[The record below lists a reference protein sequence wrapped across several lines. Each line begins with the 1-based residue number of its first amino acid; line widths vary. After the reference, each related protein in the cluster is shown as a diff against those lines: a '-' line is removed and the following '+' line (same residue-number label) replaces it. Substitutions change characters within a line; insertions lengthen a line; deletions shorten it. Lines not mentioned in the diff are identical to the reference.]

1 MNRKLF
7 HYIFITLLLGGLI
20 SCSDDDDPSVP
31 TIDDDDSAPIAIGV
45 RSEWV
50 NGRPGAG
57 SRASYF
63 DDEPPTSPEW
73 IFVTCTEKPG
83 EHVDNLQDFLVMK
96 EKEPDIPDDTPT
108 GYKDFHVF
116 YLWDGSTWQEQP
128 KTIYKR
134 KDAKKLTFKAYSFS
148 GEDKPGSPDE
158 IKRYINDYNT
168 PYYDETYYRYFGT
181 VDLMTSEDTYYTGE
195 DDETNG
201 KYKNHLLFTLHHASS
216 LLRLHFGA
224 SAKYLTIRDIVLR
237 SVSINDEDLTLT
249 NTSYIDD
256 GYGLQLTTMQ
266 PFAYTFPNPSTD
278 ISKLEFKCVYDIYDK
293 DPTFSGHRTRKG
305 VMATNRVNLA
315 SLLSSSAL
323 EGGKLKPG
331 YYYDFKITIDPDY
344 LYVLSE
350 HDNKQHLTIK

>member
-50 NGRPGAG
+50 NGRPEAG
-57 SRASYF
+57 TRADYF
-63 DDEPPTSPEW
+63 DDDPPTSPEW
-73 IFVTCTEKPG
+73 IFVTCTEKDDQ
-83 EHVDNLQDFLVMK
+83 HVDNLQDFLVMK
-96 EKEPDIPDDTPT
+96 EKNPDIADDTPT
-108 GYKDFHVF
+108 DYADFHVF

-134 KDAKKLTFKAYSFS
+134 KDAKKLIFKAYSFS
-148 GEDKPGSPDE
+148 GEDKPRSPEE
-158 IKRYINDYNT
+158 IKRYINDYDAQ
-168 PYYDETYYRYFGT
+168 YYGGIYYRYFGT
-181 VDLMTSEDTYYTGE
+181 TDLMASDDTQYTGKDIDNKE
-195 DDETNG
+195 
-201 KYKNHLLFTLHHASS
+201 YKNHLLFTLHHRSS

-224 SAKYLTIRDIVLR
+224 SEKYLTIRDIVLR

-256 GYGLQLTTMQ
+256 GYGRQLTTMK

-293 DPTFSGHRTRKG
+293 DQTFSGHRTRKG
-305 VMATNRVNLA
+305 VMATNRVD
-315 SLLSSSAL
+315 LSSLPGLSL
-323 EGGKLKPG
+323 DSNRKLKPG
-331 YYYDFKITIDPDY
+331 HYYDFEITIDPDY

-350 HDNKQHLTIK
+350 HDNKQHLTIR